1 MTANLNN
8 PIFMYTFLTL
18 LDREVKSFLYSPIA
32 YVVMFFFL
40 IATGFNFFSGVSFL
54 NQSPTEVTVVE
65 AAFNTVL
72 FWFPFVLI
80 FPLITM
86 RTYADEFRMGTIET
100 LSTAPV
106 GDWDIVLSKFVG
118 AMVFYVLL
126 WAPSFLYF
134 ESFHLIT
141 GKNAALAAGAYG
153 GSYLLL
159 LLIGGFY
166 VSLGCLASALNNEQI
181 NAAVMT
187 FVAIFGA
194 FVTGLLGFILNS
206 PSQATREFI
215 SYFSAVEHMTD
226 FSKGVIDSRPI
237 VWYLS
242 MTALVLFL
250 THQVFQYRKWK
261 A

>member
-1 MTANLNN
+1 MQ
-8 PIFMYTFLTL
+8 TFLTL
-18 LDREVKSFLYSPIA
+18 LGREIRSFFYSPIA

-40 IATGFNFFSGVSFL
+40 IASGFNFFSGVSLL
-54 NQSPTEVTVVE
+54 NQSPSEVMVVE

-86 RTYADEFRMGTIET
+86 RTYCDEFRMGTIET
-100 LSTAPV
+100 LATAPV
-106 GDWDIVLSKFVG
+106 GDWEIVLAKFFG
-118 AMVFYVLL
+118 ALFFYIIL

-134 ESFHLIT
+134 EAFHLIT
-141 GKNAALAAGAYG
+141 GKQAAMAAGAYL

-159 LLIGGFY
+159 LLIGSWY
-166 VSLGCLASALNNEQI
+166 VSLGCLASALTNEQI

-206 PSQATREFI
+206 PNPATRDII

-226 FSKGVIDSRPI
+226 FSKGIIDSRPV

-242 MTALVLFL
+242 MTVLTLFV
-250 THQVFQYRKWK
+250 THQVFQFRKWK
-261 A
+261 T